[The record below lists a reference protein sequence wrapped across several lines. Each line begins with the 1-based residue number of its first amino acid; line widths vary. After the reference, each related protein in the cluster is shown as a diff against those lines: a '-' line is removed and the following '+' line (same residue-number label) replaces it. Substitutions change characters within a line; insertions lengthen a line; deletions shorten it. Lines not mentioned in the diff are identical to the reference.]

1 MKRIISILLAL
12 VILIS
17 ISAVS
22 ASAKTRYARAY
33 QYKDF
38 FCVYRDNDIHI
49 VDYYGSAPKVKIP
62 SIILGR
68 KVVGI
73 GDIAEKYY
81 RDDFDALWSHGFW
94 ENEYVEEVTIPDT
107 VKELGY
113 RCFADCKNLRKVKLG
128 NGLKELC
135 ANAFWGCS
143 KLKSIKLPDSLEVYD
158 DEDFSGTKISK
169 IRLGK
174 NVKEV
179 YLPNILEPTPL
190 KSITVSKKNK
200 YFSAKNGVLYNK
212 NKTNLV
218 YYPAAKRNKTF
229 KIPNKVETI
238 SEYSFSYNSY
248 VKTVKLPEN
257 LKEIADGAFNGN
269 KSISKIKFTGK
280 KKVIIAKEAFF
291 GLEKLKSIT
300 IPKNVIKIEK
310 RAIGYVWNDHADY
323 AKAKGFI
330 IKGKK
335 NSAAHKYAK
344 KYKFKFV
351 AV

>member
-113 RCFADCKNLRKVKLG
+113 RCFADCK
-128 NGLKELC
+128 
-135 ANAFWGCS
+135 
-143 KLKSIKLPDSLEVYD
+143 
-158 DEDFSGTKISK
+158 T
-169 IRLGK
+169 
-174 NVKEV
+174 
-179 YLPNILEPTPL
+179 
-190 KSITVSKKNK
+190 
-200 YFSAKNGVLYNK
+200 
-212 NKTNLV
+212 
-218 YYPAAKRNKTF
+218 
-229 KIPNKVETI
+229 
-238 SEYSFSYNSY
+238 SE
-248 VKTVKLPEN
+248 K
-257 LKEIADGAFNGN
+257 
-269 KSISKIKFTGK
+269 
-280 KKVIIAKEAFF
+280 
-291 GLEKLKSIT
+291 
-300 IPKNVIKIEK
+300 
-310 RAIGYVWNDHADY
+310 
-323 AKAKGFI
+323 
-330 IKGKK
+330 
-335 NSAAHKYAK
+335 
-344 KYKFKFV
+344 
-351 AV
+351 